1 MFDGCEGGIRETDYS
16 STRRYLN
23 ALILPGDL
31 LVMVDGK
38 NSWNINF
45 DELRGSV
52 SLFDSLCNTDE
63 FLCFFYCTCV
73 WQENFVCCKTGIHVR
88 NI

>member
-1 MFDGCEGGIRETDYS
+1 MFDGYEGSICETDYS

-23 ALILPGDL
+23 PLILPGDL

-52 SLFDSLCNTDE
+52 SLFDSLYNSDE
-63 FLCFFYCTCV
+63 CLCFFYFTCV
-73 WQENFVCCKTGIHVR
+73 
-88 NI
+88 